1 MTADSSW
8 GSSIMHLQQAVTR
21 GEQAWVSILMQAEQ
35 ARHTILGE
43 QHHAPAADNMFMIG
57 GTQKRVHI
65 LMQLLLTLQH
75 LGTWGSDIM
84 HLEHAGTH
92 ELHSMQQIRLSR
104 TE

>member
-8 GSSIMHLQQAVTR
+8 GTSIMHLQQAVTHE
-21 GEQAWVSILMQAEQ
+21 EQAWVSILVQAEH
-35 ARHTILGE
+35 ARPIILGE
-43 QHHAPAADNMFMIG
+43 QHHAPAAENMFMIG
-57 GTQKRVHI
+57 GTQKGVHI

-84 HLEHAGTH
+84 HPEHAGTQ